1 MPVGDVVYLLYYYH
15 HSTYISLYSLI
26 EALLRVILLCYVDL
40 CLPVFGSSRN
50 NPEESTT
57 FPESV
62 DDLVN
67 TSFSM
72 IPAQITIPA
81 RFLMERRGANGMG
94 SKFMYQKS

>member
-1 MPVGDVVYLLYYYH
+1 MLCW
-15 HSTYISLYSLI
+15 SLSL
-26 EALLRVILLCYVDL
+26 
-40 CLPVFGSSRN
+40 VFGSSRS